1 MSVWKRQSRKKF
13 RKAYKAAKK
22 EKRRDE
28 KKYIPQNVFCKG
40 CIFGPLSRVGVK
52 FFEVQKCTSYFC
64 GSDRKSERLLKI
76 KK

>member
-40 CIFGPLSRVGVK
+40 CIFGPLSRIGVK
-52 FFEVQKCTSYFC
+52 FLRCRNAPLIFAVLTGRANGF
-64 GSDRKSERLLKI
+64 
-76 KK
+76 